1 MAVRI
6 SDMSNVDL
14 TVYTKAADTA
24 IPGVINPAARLVF
37 IVDDTAV
44 SVGTFDL
51 VGTNEAGDPIAETV
65 TFPGSGQ
72 LTTALTFA
80 AVGSNTVTGITSG
93 YIVER
98 AGADKGQI
106 NNWTELVAAVP
117 ARLNRSTAENE
128 NGGVGSS
135 ANGPGT
141 TRTELSSWV
150 AIDWDLVV
158 AAGWTPKRT
167 DVIATVTDVETLEWE
182 VTGVTHMHMGSR
194 TPHHVVCYLK
204 LSDGE
209 RRN

>member
-6 SDMSNVDL
+6 EDMTNCDL
-14 TVYTKAADTA
+14 TVYTKTA
-24 IPGVINPAARLVF
+24 TTAVPGVISPAARLVF
-37 IVDDTAV
+37 IVDDVGV

-51 VGTNEAGDPIAETV
+51 VGTNEAGDPITETV
-65 TFPGSGQ
+65 TFPGDGQ

-80 AVGSNTVTGITSG
+80 TVASNTVTGITSG
-93 YIVER
+93 YTVER

-106 NNWTELVAAVP
+106 NTWSVLVAAVP
-117 ARLNRSTAENE
+117 ARLNRSTAENK

-150 AIDWDLVV
+150 AVDWDLVV

-167 DVIATVTDVETLEWE
+167 DVLQTVTDVETLEWE
-182 VTGVTHMHMGSR
+182 VTGVTHMHMGSK
-194 TPHHVVCYLK
+194 TPHHVVCYVK

-209 RRN
+209 RRS